1 MAMITNFDIMDE
13 KLKDATEIMEKAL
26 EEVLQ
31 QQ

>member
-13 KLKDATEIMEKAL
+13 KLKDATEVMEKAL